1 METSRSATRED
12 HQIRN
17 AVTDVE
23 PLSPSVHQTFLAK
36 RLEVLGN
43 IGLAGLQKRDNISDR
58 FFSILERLKDPQSHR
73 LSQGAK
79 ALCNQLGHGVIQ
91 HYDICILI

>member
-1 METSRSATRED
+1 LPSLLGALVDLDFLVAEEASHSARLED
-12 HQIRN
+12 HQLRN

-23 PLSPSVHQTFLAK
+23 PLSPSVHQTLLTK

-58 FFSILERLKDPQSHR
+58 FFSVLERLKDPQSHR
-73 LSQGAK
+73 LS
-79 ALCNQLGHGVIQ
+79 
-91 HYDICILI
+91 